1 MNPALGLLIRFQL
14 RGWLRYLTRSM
25 RTVKGALL
33 ALVGLAVLVPWI
45 AAVIWAPRQ
54 GGGWAG
60 HDLRDFGPAMLLL
73 YCLMN
78 VVFSSGERAIYF
90 PPAEVNFLFPGPF
103 SRRQLLAYKIVLTF
117 LVSLPSAMFLSLT
130 LHMYSSWFGALFTGI
145 LLAVLFMQLF
155 TLTLNL
161 LAISV
166 GARLYTRG
174 RKLALMAA
182 LVLGGVL
189 LWQAGGSPREWQGRE
204 VLTNVLQTPAW
215 KVVTWPL
222 RSFFEAVMAE
232 RLWPDLVQWAA
243 VGLLVNL
250 GLVGVL
256 FGLDADYLEASATA
270 SARIYARIQRLRRGG
285 MGSGESLRRGGKVRV
300 RLPMLPWLGGIGPLV
315 WRQLTTALRGAD
327 RLLTLLIALSVIFL
341 APLLGGRREEQQSMF
356 LVIIPLALWL
366 TLILTT
372 LLPFDFRGDI
382 DRLAFLKTLPLPV
395 WRLTLGQLLAPVLL
409 MTSLQLVGLVLVVCN
424 SPPSAWLLPVCLA
437 SAFYLP
443 PINFLLFGLDNLLF
457 LLFPTRLMA
466 ATPGDFQALGR
477 NVLFMFA
484 KTMMLLFV
492 TMLAG
497 AVGLVVY
504 LLTEKSWLAVLA
516 AWPVVVL
523 CAAVLVPLVA
533 WAFTLFD
540 VARDTPA

>member
-1 MNPALGLLIRFQL
+1 
-14 RGWLRYLTRSM
+14 
-25 RTVKGALL
+25 
-33 ALVGLAVLVPWI
+33 
-45 AAVIWAPRQ
+45 
-54 GGGWAG
+54 
-60 HDLRDFGPAMLLL
+60 
-73 YCLMN
+73 
-78 VVFSSGERAIYF
+78 
-90 PPAEVNFLFPGPF
+90 
-103 SRRQLLAYKIVLTF
+103 
-117 LVSLPSAMFLSLT
+117 LSLT
-130 LHMYSSWFGALFTGI
+130 LHMYSSWFGALFTGM

-174 RKLALMAA
+174 RKLALLLAI
-182 LVLGGVL
+182 LLGVVL
-189 LWQAGGSPREWQGRE
+189 LLQAGGSPRDWQGRE
-204 VLTNVLQTPAW
+204 LLTQVLQTPAW
-215 KVVTWPL
+215 KAVTWPL

-243 VGLLVNL
+243 LGLLVNL
-250 GLVGVL
+250 AMVGIL
-256 FGLDADYLEASATA
+256 FSLDADYLEASATA

-327 RLLTLLIALSVIFL
+327 RLLTLIIALGVVFV
-341 APLLGGRREEQQSMF
+341 APMMAGPREERENVF
-356 LVIIPLALWL
+356 LVIVPLALWL
-366 TLILTT
+366 TLVLTT

-409 MTSLQLVGLVLVVCN
+409 MTSLQFVGLILVACT
-424 SPPSAWLLPVCLA
+424 SPPNPWLLPVCVA
-437 SAFYLP
+437 CAFYFP
-443 PINFLLFGLDNLLF
+443 PVNFLLFGLDNLLF

-466 ATPGDFQALGR
+466 ASPGDFQALGR
-477 NVLFMFA
+477 NVLFTMA
-484 KTMMLLFV
+484 KGLVLIFV
-492 TMLAG
+492 TMLAF

-504 LLTEKSWLAVLA
+504 LLSDKIWLATLA
-516 AWPVVVL
+516 AWPVVLL
-523 CAAVLVPLVA
+523 CAVALVPLVA